1 MAIFRIEK
9 NKNYTVMSN
18 YHFRDNRLSLKAKG
32 LLSEMLSL
40 PDDWDY
46 SIAGLVAINKE
57 KEDTIKS
64 TLKELKDAGY
74 LVVNKLLP
82 SKENGG
88 KITYEYVIYETPTID
103 NRQEGENQHLDGQHL
118 DCQPTEK
125 PSQLNTK
132 EENTKELI
140 TKEVSKK
147 ENIQKKERF
156 VPPTVE
162 EVRAY
167 CLERGNNVDAQM
179 FVDFYTSKNWMVGK
193 TKMSDWKA
201 SVRTWER
208 NSNKR
213 QASNKNV
220 SNPFG
225 EMLKN
230 EGYCAEDI
238 VYGKSG
244 DFNFT

>member
-18 YHFRDNRLSLKAKG
+18 YHFRDKRLSLKAKG

-46 SIAGLVAINKE
+46 SVSGLVAINKE

-74 LVVNKLLP
+74 LVVNKILP
-82 SKENGG
+82 SKETGG
-88 KITYEYVIYETPTID
+88 KITYEYVIYETPLTH
-103 NRQEGENQHLDGQHL
+103 NHQEGENQHLDGQHL
-118 DCQPTEK
+118 DYQPTEN
-125 PSQLNTK
+125 PPQLNTK

-140 TKEVSKK
+140 NKEVSKK

-156 VPPTVE
+156 APPSVE

-167 CLERGNNVDAQM
+167 CLERGNNIDPET

-193 TKMSDWKA
+193 TKMKDWKA

-208 NSNKR
+208 N
-213 QASNKNV
+213 NKNRQTPYKPKQV
-220 SNPFG
+220 DTFIDDLDRIARG
-225 EMLKN
+225 EHI
-230 EGYCAEDI
+230 EGHSEFD
-238 VYGKSG
+238 G
-244 DFNFT
+244 F